1 MQQEY
6 NATYTDWY
14 PFQNGIV
21 FFILKG
27 GLRIFVRIIK
37 DSDRKQMNTIAL
49 LIASIDEPIDK
60 MNGKIRSVSRY
71 YYKFVS
77 IQ

>member
-6 NATYTDWY
+6 NTTYTVWF
-14 PFQNGIV
+14 PFQNGVV

-27 GLRIFVRIIK
+27 GLRIFVCIIK
-37 DSDRKQMNTIAL
+37 DSNQKQMKLITL
-49 LIASIDEPIDK
+49 LITSIDEPIDK
-60 MNGKIRSVSRY
+60 MNGEIRSVSRY
-71 YYKFVS
+71 YYKFVN

>member
-6 NATYTDWY
+6 NTTYTDWF
-14 PFQNGIV
+14 PFQNGVV

-27 GLRIFVRIIK
+27 GLRIFVCIIK
-37 DSDRKQMNTIAL
+37 DCDRKHMNAIAL
-49 LIASIDEPIDK
+49 LIISIDEPIDK
-60 MNGKIRSVSRY
+60 INGEIRSVSRY
-71 YYKFVS
+71 YYKFVN